1 MVQQL
6 FAYHRV
12 SENRLLHSALFD
24 RFDQTAVCDNG
35 LDEFRKRCHVEF
47 LAGGDIAND
56 AVVQICF
63 HRVALAD
70 SVHSFR
76 TLHNCQ
82 TDVDR
87 VPVEDAGKALG
98 NDQRNAAFL
107 DCDRGM
113 LTGRTAAEVFAADH
127 DVARLHAAGEGG
139 KIGRA
144 SCRERV

>member
-12 SENRLLHSALFD
+12 SENRLLHSTLFD
-24 RFDQTAVCDNG
+24 RLDQTAVCDNG
-35 LDEFRKRCHVEF
+35 LDKFRKRCHVEF

-70 SVHSFR
+70 GVHSLR
-76 TLHNCQ
+76 TLHDRQ

-87 VPVEDAGKALG
+87 VPVEDTGEALG
-98 NDQRNAAFL
+98 NDQSNAAFL
-107 DCDRGM
+107 DCDRSVFP
-113 LTGRTAAEVFAADH
+113 GRTAAA
-127 DVARLHAAGEGG
+127 
-139 KIGRA
+139 
-144 SCRERV
+144 